1 MFQPLAVQVQNMP
14 LSYLCDSMCD
24 RSTAGWLKQQ
34 INALNLTIL
43 NVGVGLANLHIWR
56 HLFSNLQEVKG
67 LLKTVFQTQESLG
80 AAFG

>member
-1 MFQPLAVQVQNMP
+1 MP

-24 RSTAGWLKQQ
+24 RSTAGWLKHQ
-34 INALNLTIL
+34 INALNLTIR
-43 NVGVGLANLHIWR
+43 NVGVGLANLHFWR
-56 HLFSNLQEVKG
+56 HVFANLQEVKG